1 MKILA
6 FETST
11 AFGSLAVMDESQVY
25 GEEIFYSPKTHS
37 ERLIP
42 SVDTLLQRVGFTL
55 SDMDLFA
62 VAMGPGSFT
71 GLRVGLGTVKAFAK
85 AQHKKVVGVS
95 SLEALSLNGTLYS
108 GGVCSLLEACRGEV
122 YAAVYRFQKEEPVQV
137 LEEGVYAP
145 EKLISCLSSPT
156 VMIGT
161 CRELFKELPRGFLWA
176 PLYLSL
182 PRASHV
188 GTLALKAVQEG
199 RAVDPKELSPK
210 YIRLPQAQINLKKH

>member
-95 SLEALSLNGTLYS
+95 SLEALSL
-108 GGVCSLLEACRGEV
+108 EEK
-122 YAAVYRFQKEEPVQV
+122 KEEPVQV